1 MRNDDTLAKML
12 EESGALLKG
21 HFLLSSGLH
30 SDTYVQCAKLTSH
43 PKFADYAGKTLA
55 EYYMNDTVDV
65 VVGGAFGG
73 IIIAQEIARHLP
85 DARAVFAERVD
96 GVFTLRRGFEI
107 KKGERV
113 LIAEDV
119 CTTGKSTREVIDLV
133 NKHEGVIVG
142 AAIIIDRN
150 EPAGADIGI
159 RKEWIQSVEA
169 KTYEASV
176 CPLCKDGSVP
186 YKPGSR
192 GRT

>member
-1 MRNDDTLAKML
+1 MRNDDTLLKML
-12 EESGALLKG
+12 NESGALLKG

-43 PKFADYAGKTLA
+43 PKFADYVGKTLA
-55 EYYMNDTVDV
+55 ECYMNDTVDV

-73 IIIAQEIARHLP
+73 IIIAQEVARHLP
-85 DARAVFAERVD
+85 DARAIFAERVD
-96 GVFTLRRGFEI
+96 GTFTLRRGFEI

-150 EPAGADIGI
+150 EPSGADVGI
-159 RKEWIQSVEA
+159 RKEWIQSVQA
-169 KTYEASV
+169 QTYEASA
-176 CPLCKDGSVP
+176 CPLCADGSAP

-192 GRT
+192 KV